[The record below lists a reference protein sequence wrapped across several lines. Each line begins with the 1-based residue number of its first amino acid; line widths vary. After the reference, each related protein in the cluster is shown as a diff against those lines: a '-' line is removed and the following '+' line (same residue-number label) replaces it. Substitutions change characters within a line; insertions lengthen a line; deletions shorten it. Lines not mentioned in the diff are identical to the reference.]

1 MKSMCFKISSL
12 RLDRPEDN
20 VFIEIRTIKDNVKT
34 KRVIITLEF
43 DVLNY
48 EDNYEN
54 LQFDLKALANKHSI

>member
-1 MKSMCFKISSL
+1 MKAI

-48 EDNYEN
+48 EDNYQN
-54 LQFDLKALANKHSI
+54 LQFDLKVLANKHSI